1 MASNSQNPKSPQ
13 NRGLTRVPIS
23 MLLSNEEQTAIGILP
38 ASHWEQQLTQEDP
51 DERITERAKTVS
63 LTESIFEYRQF
74 HGRTYHSVIGR
85 AESWEP
91 NDERHIDAMEIAHH
105 GYMVLMGH
113 KLYRAPLD
121 KQRVRKVLDVG
132 TGTGLWAIDFADEFL
147 KADVVGTDITPI
159 QPCWVPANVKF
170 ELDDCNLEWTWPD
183 NTFDFVHGRML
194 IGIIEDWYE
203 FHRQAF
209 RTCKPGGYVETFVAS
224 TSFHCDDGTVKEDS
238 AMSQWGKVWREGGR
252 KLGRTFEAYEN
263 DLQRKA
269 MEAAGFVDIEYK
281 DYFVPMGGWGDD
293 KEAAEKGLWCKITVE
308 ADLEGYTNY
317 IFNVIVGWT
326 PEETNAYTDQLK
338 KEWSNPNI
346 HGYFWARSA
355 WGRKP

>member
-1 MASNSQNPKSPQ
+1 
-13 NRGLTRVPIS
+13 
-23 MLLSNEEQTAIGILP
+23 MLS
-38 ASHWEQQLTQEDP
+38 S
-51 DERITERAKTVS
+51 
-63 LTESIFEYRQF
+63 
-74 HGRTYHSVIGR
+74 
-85 AESWEP
+85 
-91 NDERHIDAMEIAHH
+91 
-105 GYMVLMGH
+105 
-113 KLYRAPLD
+113 
-121 KQRVRKVLDVG
+121 
-132 TGTGLWAIDFADEFL
+132 DFADEFL

-209 RTCKPGGYVETFVAS
+209 RTCKPGGTYPRTPSIHLLSIDSHSQNSHAGYVETFVAS

-308 ADLEGYTNY
+308 ADLEGELPFARAASTQFASRTLSLTMSDLTGLMLIFFAGYTNY